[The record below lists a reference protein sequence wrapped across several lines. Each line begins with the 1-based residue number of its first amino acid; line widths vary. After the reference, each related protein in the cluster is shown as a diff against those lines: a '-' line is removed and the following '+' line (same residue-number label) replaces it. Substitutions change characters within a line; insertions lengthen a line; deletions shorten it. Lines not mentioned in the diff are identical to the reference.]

1 MTAVDAAGGAAD
13 ACALPRVLV
22 VDDERDML
30 EILQD
35 FFESEGYT
43 VQVADSGERAIE
55 LCRHGSFDVA
65 ITDMRMPGIDGLHT
79 LMGLRQLDPRLP
91 VIVVTG
97 YASDD
102 TEQRCRNAGAFD
114 CIQKPVDLDT
124 LLRLVGAAV
133 QARN

>member
-1 MTAVDAAGGAAD
+1 MTEVGGVREPS
-13 ACALPRVLV
+13 ALPRVLV

-35 FFESEGYT
+35 FFESEGYS
-43 VQVADSGERAIE
+43 VSVAESGERAIE
-55 LCRHGSFDVA
+55 MCRDSSFDVA

-79 LMGLRQLDPRLP
+79 LQHLRQLHPRLP

-102 TEQRCRNAGAFD
+102 TEARCRSAGAFE
-114 CIQKPVDLDT
+114 CVQKPVDLDD
-124 LLRLVGAAV
+124 LLNLVGRAV
-133 QARN
+133 GRDA

>member
-1 MTAVDAAGGAAD
+1 VTAIDAGGATEAS
-13 ACALPRVLV
+13 LVPRVLV

-35 FFESEGYT
+35 FFESEGFA
-43 VQVADSGERAIE
+43 VVVADSGERAIE
-55 LCRHGSFDVA
+55 LCKHAAFDVA

-79 LMGLRQLDPRLP
+79 LIGLRQLDPRLP

-102 TEQRCRNAGAFD
+102 TEQRCRNAGAFE
-114 CIQKPVDLDT
+114 CIQKPVDLDD

-133 QARN
+133 QARD

>member
-1 MTAVDAAGGAAD
+1 MSVDAGSATD
-13 ACALPRVLV
+13 ACPLPRVLV

-35 FFESEGYT
+35 FFEGEGYS
-43 VQVADSGERAIE
+43 VMVAESGERAIE
-55 LCRHGSFDVA
+55 ICRADSFDVA

-79 LMGLRQLDPRLP
+79 LVQLRQLDPRLP

-102 TEQRCRNAGAFD
+102 TEQRCRSAGAFE
-114 CIQKPVDLDT
+114 CVQKPVDLDD

-133 QARN
+133 ETRSQ